1 MKVIYKIGEMM
12 DISEI
17 YRREGKT
24 IAFVPT
30 MGYLHEGHT
39 SLFKIARKKSH
50 ILVVSIFVNPLQ
62 FGPSEDYKE
71 YPRDLE
77 RDLEICKNENIDIVF
92 VPSESEMYLKD
103 FSTFVEVKNLDEE
116 LCGKYR
122 PGHFKGVAT
131 VVLKLFNIVK
141 PHIAVFGLKD
151 AQQYFI
157 IRRMVRDLNL
167 DIEIIPGPTVRE
179 SDGLAMSSRNVYLNP
194 EERKQATALYKS
206 LMLAKEMIE
215 KGERNASRIIYEMEK
230 FIKENAPLS
239 KIQYIQ
245 VVDTAN
251 LKPIEE
257 LKGEFLIA
265 LAVFF
270 GKTRLIDNIIISLD
284 ETTNI
289 I

>member
-206 LMLAKEMIE
+206 LTLAKEMIE